1 MVYITLN
8 KALEIYRRIMVQSGG
23 MVGVLSMGALE
34 SALAQPRMT
43 FDGKELYS
51 TIVEKAAT
59 LGFSVV
65 KNHPFVDGNKR
76 TGHAVMDMFLTLNGY
91 LIEATT
97 EEQVAIMV
105 QVASGEAG
113 RQEFTEWLCA
123 HIRTSNQGI
132 GE

>member
-8 KALEIYRRIMVQSGG
+8 EALEIYGRIMAQSGG
-23 MVGVLSMGALE
+23 MTGVLNIGALE

-51 TIVEKAAT
+51 TIVEKAAA
-59 LGFSVV
+59 LGFSIV

-76 TGHAVMDMFLTLNGY
+76 TGHAVMDMFLALNGY
-91 LIEATT
+91 MIAATI

-105 QVASGEAG
+105 EVASGEAG
-113 RQEFTEWLCA
+113 RQKFTDWLRA
-123 HIRTSNQGI
+123 HIQASNRI
-132 GE
+132 DV